1 MDREAWWAT
10 VRVVAKK
17 WTQLSTQLKGE
28 LIFLPQI
35 SLIILCI
42 ITFYVKFII
51 YVVHMNSMYY
61 LLLFSLRCLSL

>member
-61 LLLFSLRCLSL
+61 LLLFSLPCLSS